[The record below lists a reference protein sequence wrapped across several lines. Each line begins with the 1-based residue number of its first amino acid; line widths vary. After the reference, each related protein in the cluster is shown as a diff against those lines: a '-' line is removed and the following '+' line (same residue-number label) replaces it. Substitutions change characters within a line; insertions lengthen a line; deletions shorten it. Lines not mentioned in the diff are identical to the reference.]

1 MAAQILTDIIG
12 EGWKLIYAN
21 LISRVR
27 FWTCANYSQPTQ
39 YSIYPFKSEN
49 HKSKNPKKWKD
60 SKKPDSNYSP
70 KPTNHHSE
78 SNHRDH
84 TERSRNGH
92 DRGSGATSNRGH
104 NRHGI
109 KSWHEVIK
117 IGDEFG
123 WHIIRAL
130 FCHLLTTFLFWK
142 RNGHKHQN
150 RNQSPKL
157 RTNSPRGG
165 HGHASHRTHS
175 PKMNSRN
182 PKYETYANSNH
193 VMSTGQSNH
202 TSNHV
207 GQKYRQSEREHR
219 EEQNPST
226 RTNTEHD
233 RVVFLKE
240 EESSGNQQGNIQGH
254 EDMNQLVLLDWNTPR
269 NLNKG
274 ETLSATDQGPKWSVS

>member
-1 MAAQILTDIIG
+1 MVAL
-12 EGWKLIYAN
+12 E
-21 LISRVR
+21 R
-27 FWTCANYSQPTQ
+27 
-39 YSIYPFKSEN
+39 YP
-49 HKSKNPKKWKD
+49 
-60 SKKPDSNYSP
+60 
-70 KPTNHHSE
+70 
-78 SNHRDH
+78 
-84 TERSRNGH
+84 
-92 DRGSGATSNRGH
+92 
-104 NRHGI
+104 
-109 KSWHEVIK
+109 VMV
-117 IGDEFG
+117 
-123 WHIIRAL
+123 
-130 FCHLLTTFLFWK
+130 FLFRK
-142 RNGHKHQN
+142 RNGHKNQN

-165 HGHASHRTHS
+165 HGHPSHRNHS

-219 EEQNPST
+219 EEQNAPN

-240 EESSGNQQGNIQGH
+240 EESSGNHQGNLQGH
-254 EDMNQLVLLDWNTPR
+254 EEMNQLVLLDWNTPR

-274 ETLSATDQGPKWSVS
+274 KSLTLTY